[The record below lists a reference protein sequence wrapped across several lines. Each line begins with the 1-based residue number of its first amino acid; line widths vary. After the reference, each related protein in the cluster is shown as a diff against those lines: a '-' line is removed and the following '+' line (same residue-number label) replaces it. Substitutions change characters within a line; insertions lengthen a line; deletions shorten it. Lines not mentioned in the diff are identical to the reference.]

1 MLKNFALNYQFVT
14 VNTKNLISKFM
25 YTLSSHDVLPIS
37 AIGLICCL
45 IYCLP
50 YHTVA
55 LKVWAHSLVVF
66 LQSTKFSK
74 LLTTQLVFT
83 VVEVELLVMFSKLV
97 GFRVGERNS
106 NPNTIFLGL
115 NSMLQTN

>member
-1 MLKNFALNYQFVT
+1 
-14 VNTKNLISKFM
+14 
-25 YTLSSHDVLPIS
+25 
-37 AIGLICCL
+37 
-45 IYCLP
+45 
-50 YHTVA
+50 
-55 LKVWAHSLVVF
+55 VF

-115 NSMLQTN
+115 NSMLQTNKKKKILILNQKLYILFILT